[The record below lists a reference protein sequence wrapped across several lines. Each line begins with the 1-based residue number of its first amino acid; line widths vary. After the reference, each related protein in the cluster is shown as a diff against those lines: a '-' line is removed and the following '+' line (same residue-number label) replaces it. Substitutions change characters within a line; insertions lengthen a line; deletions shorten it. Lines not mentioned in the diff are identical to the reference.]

1 MATRRDGATAG
12 AQKVA
17 EMSVGDLNQRYLVV
31 QRYFYEGGREGG
43 GFTPRIRMGFRL
55 LCNCLRAKN
64 ISDVKSINS

>member
-31 QRYFYEGGREGG
+31 QRYFYEGGGR
-43 GFTPRIRMGFRL
+43 FHAQNPRMGFRL

>member
-31 QRYFYEGGREGG
+31 QRYFYEGGGE
-43 GFTPRIRMGFRL
+43 GFTPRIPVWAFVCFATVRVL
-55 LCNCLRAKN
+55 KN

>member
-31 QRYFYEGGREGG
+31 QRYFYEGRG
-43 GFTPRIRMGFRL
+43 GFHAQNPYGLSLALQLFA
-55 LCNCLRAKN
+55 C
-64 ISDVKSINS
+64 

>member
-31 QRYFYEGGREGG
+31 QWYFYEGGF
-43 GFTPRIRMGFRL
+43 FTPRIRMGFRL
-55 LCNCLRAKN
+55 LCNCLRAEN